1 MLLIVILIM
10 VQYFVIMIYILMII
24 VIKRIVVGLWMMEYM
39 DMNVILSINAHYL
52 WILLDRIKKI
62 FFQYWIMK
70 CILMNNYHTNT
81 PTLFCL
87 TTQNTLYTSPFIN
100 STLFTLYINKFSYVP
115 FVYCGGPNLLLKLPT
130 FDNRSLNWP
139 FLPSP
144 SLILSSIRHKQ
155 AYNPF
160 FPFCPFFSNIY
171 SKYLILMIIPF
182 ADE

>member
-1 MLLIVILIM
+1 M

-39 DMNVILSINAHYL
+39 DMNVILSINSHYL
-52 WILLDRIKKI
+52 WILLDRIKKNL
-62 FFQYWIMK
+62 FSVLDYEVYTH
-70 CILMNNYHTNT
+70 NYHPNT

-100 STLFTLYINKFSYVP
+100 STLFTLHFNKFSYVP

-139 FLPSP
+139 FLSSP
-144 SLILSSIRHKQ
+144 SLILLSIRHKQ

-171 SKYLILMIIPF
+171 SKYLILIVIPF

>member
-1 MLLIVILIM
+1 MLLIVVLIM

-39 DMNVILSINAHYL
+39 DMNVILSINSHYL

-70 CILMNNYHTNT
+70 CILIITTPILQLCFVWQHKTLSILSLSLILHYSLSISTN
-81 PTLFCL
+81 
-87 TTQNTLYTSPFIN
+87 SAH
-100 STLFTLYINKFSYVP
+100 VP

-139 FLPSP
+139 FLSSP